1 MLDAALSA
9 LSQLLAPANLL
20 YLCIGV
26 VAGLIIGMIPGLGGT
41 AAVALLLPTVFILD
55 PFQALALIIGA
66 SAVVHT
72 SDTIA
77 SVMLGVPGSAS
88 AAVLLLDGHQMAR
101 RGEAGRAL
109 SIAFISSMIGGV
121 IGAIGLTLTIPIAR
135 PLVLSFGAPELFMAT
150 VLGIAMTALLSGAS
164 MLRGLTAGVL
174 GLLLGQVGAAPAA
187 AEYRFTFG
195 SVWLYGGL
203 DLVAVALGV
212 FGVAELIGFITK
224 RNSISGSHGRL
235 DLRAGTRQG
244 VRDIRKYWR
253 HPLQGSLVGM
263 WAGVLPGIGATA
275 GTWMAYGQARATV
288 NTEERKRFGKG
299 DPRGVMAPEA
309 ANNSVEGGDLIPT
322 LIFGIPGAAS
332 AAMLLGALLVFGIEP
347 GPSMVQNNLDII
359 YTIVWSLALGSVLGA
374 LLCFLV
380 SPTLSRLAFV
390 PLPIIAAGLAVILFV
405 SAYQGSKQ
413 MPFLPLMLA
422 LGVVG
427 WLFKACDIP
436 RAPFLIGFVL
446 SLPLERYFY
455 LTESLYQFHEW
466 AVRPAVLVMA
476 AILFGPVIWKI
487 LQRIRSRSAS
497 RTELTDTAATADDA
511 THSALES
518 GSGEASD
525 VHAPVIWRAATL
537 FSISGLFL
545 AAFVVSR
552 GYVAEARLAPTI
564 ASIAGFAVSLLAGM
578 VDIREWRRSRTTKTL
593 QPVVSPVGGGEYG
606 PADEEVPEARS
617 WRADVINAAR
627 GVAWLGGLVA
637 GIYIVGALIAAAV
650 FVPVFLHRV
659 ARTSYVTAAVYTVVV
674 LLVLLLLRGLA
685 GMYLPVGYLTPSGF

>member
-9 LSQLLAPANLL
+9 LSQLVAPSNLL

-26 VAGLIIGMIPGLGGT
+26 VAGLIIGIIPGLGGT

-77 SVMLGVPGSAS
+77 SVMLGVPGSSS
-88 AAVLLLDGHQMAR
+88 AAVLLLDGHEMAR
-101 RGEAGRAL
+101 NGEAGRAL
-109 SIAFISSMIGGV
+109 SVAFLSSMIGGV
-121 IGAIGLTLTIPIAR
+121 IGAVGLTLTIPIAR

-164 MLRGLTAGVL
+164 MLKGLTAGVL
-174 GLLLGQVGAAPAA
+174 GLLVGQVGAAPAA

-212 FGVAELIGFITK
+212 FGVAELIGFVTRRSSITDPA
-224 RNSISGSHGRL
+224 RHRL

-244 VRDIRKYWR
+244 VRDVRRYWR
-253 HPLQGSLVGM
+253 HPLQGALIGM

-288 NTEERKRFGKG
+288 NARERKGFGKG
-299 DPRGVMAPEA
+299 DPRGIMAPEA

-347 GPSMVQNNLDII
+347 GPSMVQGNLDIV

-374 LLCFLV
+374 LLCFAV

-390 PLPIIAAGLAVILFV
+390 PLPVIAAGLAVILFV

-413 MPFLPLMLA
+413 MPFLPLMLV

-455 LTESLYQFHEW
+455 LTTNLYSFGDW
-466 AVRPAVLVMA
+466 TLRPAVLVMA
-476 AILFGPVIWKI
+476 AVLVGPVLWK
-487 LQRIRSRSAS
+487 LFKRLRGDRSA
-497 RTELTDTAATADDA
+497 EAN
-511 THSALES
+511 ES
-518 GSGEASD
+518 GSGIDGAGG
-525 VHAPVIWRAATL
+525 APVIVRATVL
-537 FSISGLFL
+537 FAISALFA
-545 AAFVVSR
+545 AAFVLSR
-552 GYVAEARLAPTI
+552 GYVAEARLAPTV
-564 ASIAGFAVSLLAGM
+564 ASTVGFAVSLAAGIS
-578 VDIREWRRSRTTKTL
+578 DARAWLRSRTGAL
-593 QPVVSPVGGGEYG
+593 QPMVSAVSGGATLTEDPIPQIAGWRGEL
-606 PADEEVPEARS
+606 E
-617 WRADVINAAR
+617 NAAR
-627 GVAWLGGLVA
+627 GAAWLAALVA
-637 GIYIVGALIAAAV
+637 GFYMVGALLAAAI
-650 FVPVFLHRV
+650 FVPVFLRKV
-659 ARTSYVTAAVYTVVV
+659 ARTGYLTAVAYTTVVIV
-674 LLVLLLLRGLA
+674 VLVLLRTFA
-685 GMYLPVGYLTPSGF
+685 GMYLPIGYLTPPGF